1 MFKLNSKTIACAG
14 MFGALALLATF
25 IKVPMHFGNPNLGS
39 TPVSVAGV
47 LFPPQIA
54 FLTGLIK
61 GIGASLWTGQPYI
74 EMAAGIGDALMA
86 VFTVLL
92 VRKYRTDVAI
102 ICGQLSRYIF
112 TSGLIAISVAVL
124 LNGDPALIPSMWVA
138 IFPAVTL
145 SIIANTAVS
154 LVIVRAL
161 PQRVSHIVDNMIGTR
176 DKKPLHHVEIMNLKE
191 EI

>member
-1 MFKLNSKTIACAG
+1 

-161 PQRVSHIVDNMIGTR
+161 PQKVSSIVESMVGTR
-176 DKKPLHHVEIMNLKE
+176 GKDAKPHAQTMRYEKD
-191 EI
+191 